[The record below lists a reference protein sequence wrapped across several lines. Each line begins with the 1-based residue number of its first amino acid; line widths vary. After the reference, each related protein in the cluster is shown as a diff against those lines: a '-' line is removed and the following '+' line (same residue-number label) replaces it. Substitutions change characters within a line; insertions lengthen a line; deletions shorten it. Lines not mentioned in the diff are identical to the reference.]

1 MAGAVA
7 AAFLRW
13 AGSPDRALAVTQLTT
28 YQHTGTAGGQSATL
42 VSRDF
47 TVIAQ
52 ELAQRGVVLQR
63 WPARVALAE
72 GADQAEILAAYAA
85 EIARVQESGGYA
97 TVDAIRMTPDHPER
111 QALRQKFLA
120 EHTHSEDEVRFFV
133 EGCGL
138 FCLHIGDEVL
148 QVLCERNDWLAVPA
162 GTRHW
167 FDMGPEPHFCALRF
181 FNDPA
186 GWVAEFTGDPIAERY
201 PRLDDPQRLPPV

>member
-1 MAGAVA
+1 
-7 AAFLRW
+7 
-13 AGSPDRALAVTQLTT
+13 
-28 YQHTGTAGGQSATL
+28 
-42 VSRDF
+42 
-47 TVIAQ
+47 
-52 ELAQRGVVLQR
+52 
-63 WPARVALAE
+63 
-72 GADQAEILAAYAA
+72 
-85 EIARVQESGGYA
+85 
-97 TVDAIRMTPDHPER
+97 MTPDHPER

-167 FDMGPEPHFCALRF
+167 FDMGPAPHFCALRF

-186 GWVAEFTGDPIAERY
+186 GWVADFTGDPIAERY
-201 PRLDDPQRLPPV
+201 PRLDDPQLQLPG